1 MNTRTPA
8 IVSPA
13 HTTVVGFYSLLG
25 RNATSIAAAR
35 RIALN
40 VYRNDWGYNTA
51 HITREELPT
60 AGKLNGAFYIA
71 HGIGRTKVVERVV
84 FKRCEMLIEE

>member
-1 MNTRTPA
+1 MNAHPA

-13 HTTVVGFYSLLG
+13 HTTVVRFYSLLG

-35 RIALN
+35 RIALD
-40 VYRNDWGYNTA
+40 VYRNDWGYGTA
-51 HITREELPT
+51 HITCEKLPT
-60 AGKLNGAFYIA
+60 SRNPNGAFYIA
-71 HGIGRTKVVERVV
+71 HGIGRAKVVERVV